1 MILSQPSKYGLRA
14 VLYLAKHDPE
24 LVQGKEIAEALD
36 IPVSY
41 LAKILQ
47 DLSKR
52 SVLVSSKGRGGGFKL
67 ARPAN
72 EITLMDVVESI
83 EGSSFVGGCVLGLG
97 ECPGEEPCPLHDR
110 WTLIK
115 AEILD
120 MFVAESVMQLV
131 EDGSR
136 PRRAS

>member
-14 VLYLAKHDPE
+14 VLYLAKRDPE
-24 LVQGKEIAEALD
+24 LVQAKEIAEALD

-52 SVLVSSKGRGGGFKL
+52 SVLMSSKGRGGGFKL

-72 EITLMDVVESI
+72 EITLLDVIESI
-83 EGSSFVGGCVLGLG
+83 EGSSFVRGCVMGLG
-97 ECPGEEPCPLHDR
+97 ECPGEEPCPLHDQ
-110 WTLIK
+110 WSFIK

-120 MFVAESVMQLV
+120 MLVAENVMQLV
-131 EDGSR
+131 EKASR
-136 PRRAS
+136 PHRAS

>member
-14 VLYLAKHDPE
+14 VLYLAQRGPE
-24 LVQGKEIAEALD
+24 LTQAKEIAEALD
-36 IPVSY
+36 IPMPY

-83 EGSSFVGGCVLGLG
+83 EGSSFVGGCVLGLR
-97 ECPGEEPCPLHDR
+97 ECPGEDPCPLHDQ
-110 WTLIK
+110 WALIK

-120 MFVAESVMQLV
+120 MLVAESVMHLV
-131 EDGSR
+131 EDSSQ
-136 PRRAS
+136 PPRAS

>member
-14 VLYLAKHDPE
+14 VLYLAKHDRE

-47 DLSKR
+47 DLTKR

-83 EGSSFVGGCVLGLG
+83 EGGSFVGGCVLGLG
-97 ECPGEEPCPLHDR
+97 ECPGEEPCPLHDQ
-110 WTLIK
+110 WSLIK

-131 EDGSR
+131 EDPSR